1 MDDEA
6 GLLDMLKITLKK
18 ERFTDKTCAYTA
30 KEVLNLNRLS
40 ISVKNL
46 CPFWFQ
52 LIPLIVF

>member
-1 MDDEA
+1 
-6 GLLDMLKITLKK
+6 MLKITLKK